1 MLYQSMLIQC
11 SLLRKKHFLQRGCK
25 GGSLQP
31 RPDACCVPCPAE
43 AMNESQQKTSQ
54 LWRHMGMSRT
64 KELAGAV
71 RACKTD

>member
-1 MLYQSMLIQC
+1 
-11 SLLRKKHFLQRGCK
+11 
-25 GGSLQP
+25 
-31 RPDACCVPCPAE
+31 
-43 AMNESQQKTSQ
+43 MNESQQKTSQ